1 MLQSN
6 EVKAGSR
13 VSSTAMP
20 FTARPDNPKV
30 RTLAYGG
37 APGKKAGTSL
47 LAC

>member
-20 FTARPDNPKV
+20 FTARPDIPKV
-30 RTLAYGG
+30 RTLAYG